1 MFLHHLDR
9 PHDEVNLERALKD
22 MPVVV
27 LVGPRQCGKSTLAR
41 QLVAPDS
48 VNYFDLEN
56 PLDLARLTEPMTA
69 LDSLRGLVVI
79 DEVQLRPDLFPVLR
93 VLADRASAPATFLV
107 LGSAQP
113 VALRQASESLAGR
126 VRIIELG
133 GFALSDVG
141 ADHQDSRWLRG
152 GFPRAYLAN
161 SDQSAHEW
169 LSDYARSL
177 VERDLFALDVRLPST
192 ALRRFLSMVSHYNGQ
207 TWNNAEP
214 ARSLG
219 ISEHTVRRYLDLLSD
234 ALLVRQLQPWFE
246 NLGKRQVR
254 SPKIYVRDSGL
265 AHQFLGITTLPELLR
280 HPKSGGTWE
289 GMVVEE
295 VLHSL
300 KPSEAYFWGT
310 HGGAELDLFLPI
322 GDQRIG
328 IEIKR
333 SDAPTITASMRS
345 ALTQLRLDRLVVFYP
360 GARRYQLSD
369 QVVVQPFST
378 LADPTATR
386 SSLLG

>member
-1 MFLHHLDR
+1 M
-9 PHDEVNLERALKD
+9 
-22 MPVVV
+22 V

-41 QLVAPDS
+41 QLLSPDS

-69 LDSLRGLVVI
+69 LSGLRDLVVV

-93 VLADRASAPATFLV
+93 VLADRAGRPATFLV

-141 ADHQDSRWLRG
+141 ANHQDARWLRG

-207 TWNNAEP
+207 TWNSAEP

-234 ALLVRQLQPWFE
+234 ALVC
-246 NLGKRQVR
+246 G
-254 SPKIYVRDSGL
+254 DA
-265 AHQFLGITTLPELLR
+265 AHRKAKQCFPD
-280 HPKSGGTWE
+280 
-289 GMVVEE
+289 
-295 VLHSL
+295 LHL
-300 KPSEAYFWGT
+300 KVGPLHKE
-310 HGGAELDLFLPI
+310 
-322 GDQRIG
+322 
-328 IEIKR
+328 
-333 SDAPTITASMRS
+333 M
-345 ALTQLRLDRLVVFYP
+345 
-360 GARRYQLSD
+360 
-369 QVVVQPFST
+369 
-378 LADPTATR
+378 
-386 SSLLG
+386 